1 MVTRVDGYPLSTLR
15 HSAAHIL
22 ASAVKELFPEAQL
35 GIGPAIDEGFYY
47 DFLVPRPFSP
57 EDLEKIEAKMREIV
71 EMDSPFERR
80 TITKEE
86 ALRLFK
92 ELNETLKL
100 ELIEE
105 TPEEV
110 EESTYEHRTPRGKFI
125 DWCRGPHVPSTGWV
139 KHFKL
144 THTAGAY
151 WRGDERRPMLQ
162 RIYGTAFFTPEDLE
176 EYLQRREEAEK
187 RDHRKLGRELGI
199 FLISPEVG
207 AGLPLWLPKGAII
220 REILQDFLRTE
231 LRRRGYLPVVTPHI
245 ARLEL
250 FKTSGHW
257 DTYRDKMYPPMKAEE
272 GEYILKPMNCPFHI
286 QIYKQLVQSYRD
298 LPLRLA
304 EFGTVYRYEQSG
316 EIGGLT
322 RVRGFTQDDAHL
334 FVTPDQLTEE
344 FTGVVD
350 LIQLVF
356 QRLGLTEFRARVGFR
371 DPKDDKYV
379 GSDAAWEKAQSAILN
394 AVQQLGMEHSIEE
407 GEAAFYGP
415 KLDFMVQDALGRWW
429 QLGTVQVDYVLP
441 ERFNL
446 EYIGEDGKP
455 HRPVMIHRAPF
466 GSLERFLGIL
476 IEHYAGAFPLWL
488 APVQI
493 RILPI
498 ADRHIDPAQKVYD
511 QLQVLGFRVEV
522 DTRNEKTG
530 KKIRDA
536 QVEKIPYM
544 LIIGDKEVAEQKV
557 SVRSRKEGDL
567 GPFSLEAFIQRLRE
581 EEENPA

>member
-35 GIGPAIDEGFYY
+35 GIGPPIDEGFYY

-57 EDLEKIEAKMREIV
+57 EDLERIEAKMREIV
-71 EMDSPFERR
+71 EMDVPFERR
-80 TITKEE
+80 TLTKEE
-86 ALRLFK
+86 ALRLFR
-92 ELNETLKL
+92 ELNETLKV

-105 TPEEV
+105 IPEEV
-110 EESTYEHRTPRGKFI
+110 EESTYEHKTPKGKFI

-176 EYLQRREEAEK
+176 EYLRRREEAEK

-207 AGLPLWLPKGAII
+207 AGLPLWLPKGALI

-257 DTYRDKMYPPMKAEE
+257 DTYRDKMYPPLKAEE
-272 GEYILKPMNCPFHI
+272 GEYLLKPMNCPFHI

-334 FVTPDQLTEE
+334 FVTPDQLMEE
-344 FTGVVD
+344 FIGVVD

-356 QRLGLTEFRARVGFR
+356 RRLGLTEFHTRVGFR
-371 DPKDDKYV
+371 DPKEDKYV
-379 GSDAAWEKAQSAILN
+379 GSDEAWEKAQSAILN

-466 GSLERFLGIL
+466 GSLERFIGVL

-498 ADRHIDPAQKVYD
+498 ADRHRDYSQEVCN
-511 QLQVLGFRVEV
+511 QLQALGFRAEV

-544 LIIGDKEVAEQKV
+544 LILGDKEVAEQKV

-567 GPFSLEAFIQRLRE
+567 GSFSLEGFIQRLRE
-581 EEENPA
+581 EEKNPA

>member
-47 DFLVPRPFSP
+47 DFLVPCPFSP

-498 ADRHIDPAQKVYD
+498 ADRHIGPAQKVCNH
-511 QLQVLGFRVEV
+511 LQVLGFRVEV